1 MSKTTT
7 KPAAVA
13 VALASG
19 ILLAGSTFAMEPLAQ
34 GYLLAAPEAASLSG
48 AEAR

>member
-13 VALASG
+13 VALAGG
-19 ILLAGSTFAMEPLAQ
+19 ILLAGSTFAIGEQPIF
-34 GYLLAAPEAASLSG
+34 SC
-48 AEAR
+48 